1 MASNTE
7 TATSKVILDGQ
18 QAEDEMK
25 RLSTLALDLKKK
37 LRLAVQ
43 SGDEAGVKKLKKE
56 LAGVE
61 KEAAA
66 AKREINSVGNVLK
79 NLNGSSL
86 KQLSAAQRQLT
97 AEIRSATRNTKEE
110 VEAIKVKQKQLR
122 LLKGE
127 MDKVQSAMAYQSGG
141 SFGKLANG
149 FNKYFTMA
157 SSAVLAI
164 TGVAMSFK
172 QMIGGNAEL
181 SDSLSDVAKTT
192 GLTTKEVKSLYKE
205 LGKIDTRTPRKELL
219 DLAYVAGKLG
229 YTGEAEILG
238 FVKAA
243 NQIGVALS
251 KDLGGN
257 VEDAV
262 TSLGKLTDI
271 FKIKDKFG
279 IEEALLKTGS
289 AINALGAS
297 GTASEA
303 YLVDF
308 TNRLG
313 GIAPQAGISIEQ
325 IMGLGATLDQL
336 GQQVETSSTAVTQL
350 ITKMF
355 QKPGEYA
362 KIAGM
367 NVADFT
373 NLIKTDANAAL
384 IKLLEGLNKNKGG
397 LTELA
402 GKFGDLGVDGSRA
415 ISVIGALANNVDML
429 KDAQSLS
436 NREFQ
441 KGTSLTNEYN
451 LKNENLAG
459 NLERVGKWLRSA
471 FVNSAV
477 NEGLTNIVAKVAEWT
492 RTPLS
497 ETIEDERVKV
507 NMLTSKLLDANTQ
520 LGDRKKI
527 ITELK
532 TLAPGVVNGIN
543 AESIAYNQLRI
554 NLAEYNKEALNR
566 VIIQRS
572 QEEIDKKNTELVKLA
587 GERLSKEDN
596 LRKQLLR
603 LTEDASYQLG
613 SKVGA
618 QLMGVIQSGEDLIV
632 QAQKVKQI
640 INDNQSGTFGA
651 KVEGVLNMS
660 KRINEI
666 LILEE
671 KESVIT
677 GEVNKKFTERDKL
690 MKEFGITISDTTE
703 KIAENASVTETLTK
717 NTEDP
722 IITVNELK
730 DSIKDLQDEISS
742 FDKQINNA
750 ITAGDIPLAQKLT
763 AEKKA
768 AQDLLDVY
776 TELKKQIEK
785 GWSLPGLEM
794 GPQPLEITNGVESI
808 IGKTATNVV
817 SGKTGKSPLQ
827 SRSNDIQSGPT
838 DQTQDQEQLD
848 QDWKDAR
855 IDAALAVN
863 TTLSNIVMNRQ
874 QDELDHKLSMLDKQ
888 REAELANEN
897 LTQKQ
902 KDAINTRYDAK
913 ARKAKQE
920 AWKKQRNADAISTTI
935 ATILAVMK
943 AGGPLNP
950 VGALTALAG
959 ALSVVEIMSQKVPEF
974 SKGRYNVTGA
984 TTGKQYDNV
993 SYTGPAVTGIYTRPA
1008 LVAEN
1013 GGEMIIDSPTT
1024 KNLMMNFP
1032 GIIDAIHSAR
1042 VPQFAEG
1049 RYTSAPS
1056 VSGSGSTSTNPLLMA
1071 IIKENTEVMR
1081 SLRENGV
1088 HSIISL
1094 FDLEKKQAQKSNI
1107 QSSTEM

>member
-25 RLSTLALDLKKK
+25 RLSTLALDLRKK

-43 SGDEAGVKKLKKE
+43 AGDDAGAKKLKKE

-66 AKREINSVGNVLK
+66 AKREMNSISNVMK

-86 KQLSAAQRQLT
+86 KQLSQAQRQLA
-97 AEIRSATRNTKEE
+97 AEIRNSTRNTKEE

-122 LLKGE
+122 MLKAE
-127 MDKVQSAMAYQSGG
+127 MDKVQSGMAFQSGG
-141 SFGKLANG
+141 ALGKMANG

-157 SSAVLAI
+157 SSMVLAV

-172 QMIGGNAEL
+172 QLISGNSEL
-181 SDSLSDVAKTT
+181 SDSFSDVAKTT
-192 GLTTKEVKSLYKE
+192 GLTIKEVKSLYKE

-219 DLAYVAGKLG
+219 DLAYIAGKLG

-313 GIAPQAGISIEQ
+313 GIAPQAGISIDK

-367 NVADFT
+367 DVAAFT
-373 NLIKTDANAAL
+373 KLIKTDANAAL

-415 ISVIGALANNVDML
+415 IGVIGALANNVDML

-436 NREFQ
+436 NREFD

-459 NLERVGKWLRSA
+459 NLERIGKALRSA
-471 FVNSAV
+471 FVNSAI
-477 NEGLTNIVAKVAEWT
+477 NEGLTNIIGKIAEWT

-497 ETIEDERVKV
+497 ETIEDERIKV

-520 LGDRKKI
+520 LADRKKI
-527 ITELK
+527 VTELK
-532 TLAPGVVNGIN
+532 TLAPGVVDGIN
-543 AESIAYNQLRI
+543 AESVAYNNLRR

-587 GERLSKEDN
+587 GERLSKEDY
-596 LRKQLLR
+596 LRKQLLQ
-603 LTEDASYQLG
+603 LTEESAYQLG

-632 QAQKVKQI
+632 QAQKVKKI

-651 KVEGVLNMS
+651 KVEGVLKMS
-660 KRINEI
+660 GVINQI
-666 LILEE
+666 LVLEE

-690 MKEFGITISDTTE
+690 MKEFGITISDTTAN
-703 KIAENASVTETLTK
+703 IAENNNVTETQTENTDDQTK
-717 NTEDP
+717 AT
-722 IITVNELK
+722 IELK
-730 DSIKDLQDEISS
+730 DSLKDLQELISN

-785 GWSLPGLEM
+785 GWDVDQRDMAPIEAIVS
-794 GPQPLEITNGVESI
+794 
-808 IGKTATNVV
+808 KTATNVI

-848 QDWKDAR
+848 QEWKDAR

-863 TTLSNIVMNRQ
+863 TTLSNIAMNRQ
-874 QDELDHKLSMLDKQ
+874 QAELDHKLNMLDKQ

-897 LTQKQ
+897 LTQQQ
-902 KDAINTRYDAK
+902 KDAINSRYDAK

-984 TTGKQYDNV
+984 TTGKQYSNV
-993 SYTGPAVTGIYTRPA
+993 SYTGPAVTGLYTRPA

-1032 GIIDAIHSAR
+1032 GIIDAINNAR

-1056 VSGSGSTSTNPLLMA
+1056 SSAGGSTSTNPLLMA

-1081 SLRENGV
+1081 SLRDNGV